1 MSETEIDFKIVAD
14 LVVGL
19 LGGVEDGRIASST
32 PCEEFT
38 VGHLLNHM
46 LGLTLAFTAA
56 ARGERGPHNDAPPG
70 TPEAVPPQDWRPVL
84 EERLQVL
91 ADAWTEP
98 SAWEGDATAGGV
110 TFPAAIMGIVALNE
124 VAVHGWDLAKA
135 TSQHYEL
142 DPATVDLLTG
152 FVGQDADDQ
161 SAREGVYGP
170 PVAAAEDASP
180 QDRLI
185 ALTGRNPNWRP

>member
-1 MSETEIDFKIVAD
+1 MSETGIDFKIVTD

-19 LGGVEDGRIASST
+19 LGGVEEGRIAAST

-56 ARGERGPHNDAPPG
+56 ARGERGPHNDAPPR
-70 TPEAVPPQDWRPVL
+70 TPEAVPPHDWRPVL
-84 EERLQVL
+84 EARLRVL

-124 VAVHGWDLAKA
+124 VAVHGWDLATA
-135 TSQHYEL
+135 TGQRYEL
-142 DPATVDLLTG
+142 DPATVELLTG

-185 ALTGRNPNWRP
+185 ALTGRDPNWLP